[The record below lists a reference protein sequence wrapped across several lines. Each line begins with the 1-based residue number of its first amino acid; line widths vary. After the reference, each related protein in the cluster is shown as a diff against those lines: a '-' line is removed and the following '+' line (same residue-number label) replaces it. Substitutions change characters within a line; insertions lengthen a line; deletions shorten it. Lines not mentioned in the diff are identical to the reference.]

1 MKKFTGYMRG
11 VNLGGW
17 FSQCDYSKDRLDN
30 FIREDDLAV
39 IAGWGADHVRLPVD
53 YNIFEDKDGSYID
66 EGFAR
71 VERVIG
77 WCADNGLN
85 MVLDLHK
92 TAGFSFDD
100 GEKEEGFFE
109 SEKMQERFC
118 CLWEEFARRFAAYTD
133 RVAFE
138 LLNEITEEKYS
149 PVWNAVANR
158 CVKRI
163 RAICPDVKI
172 IIGSYFWNSVS
183 TVGALDAPYDE
194 NIVYNFHCYS
204 PMLFTHQSAG
214 WVEGMI
220 PGLSVAY
227 PAHTADYFSI
237 CKEKTPNMID
247 RMEET
252 RCTAYGPAFFL
263 EQFLPAVKIAEERGT
278 TLYCGEY
285 GVIDQANAEDA
296 LRWYQDINS
305 VFEDLGI
312 GRAAWSYREM
322 DFGLS
327 DEHMAP
333 VIDRLVKY
341 L

>member
-1 MKKFTGYMRG
+1 MKRFTGYMKG

-17 FSQCDYSKDRLDN
+17 YSQCDYSKDRLDN
-30 FIREDDLAV
+30 FIKEEDLAV

-53 YNIFEDKDGSYID
+53 YNIFENEDGSYID

-71 VERVIG
+71 VEKVIG
-77 WCADNGLN
+77 WCAANGLN

-100 GEKEEGFFE
+100 GEEEEGFFE
-109 SEKMQERFC
+109 SEAMQERFC
-118 CLWEEFARRFAAYTD
+118 RLWEEFARRFAAHTGH
-133 RVAFE
+133 VAFE

-149 PVWNAVANR
+149 PVWNAVADR
-158 CVKRI
+158 CIRRI

-183 TVGALDAPYDE
+183 TVAALDAPYDE
-194 NIVYNFHCYS
+194 NVIYNFHCYA
-204 PMLFTHQSAG
+204 PMLFTHQTAA
-214 WVEGMI
+214 WVEGMAHD
-220 PGLSVAY
+220 LHVAY
-227 PAHTADYFSI
+227 PAPTADYFAV
-237 CKEKTPNMID
+237 CAERTPDMKN

-252 RCTAYGPAFFL
+252 ACEVYSAEFFM
-263 EQFLPAVKIAEERGT
+263 EQFADAVRVAEERGT
-278 TLYCGEY
+278 ALYCGEY
-285 GVIDQANAEDA
+285 GVIDQADPEDT
-296 LRWYQDINS
+296 LKWYKDINAA
-305 VFEDLGI
+305 FEHFGI

-333 VIDRLVKY
+333 VIGRLVRY